1 VLEEMVYRERVRTW
15 KTHYIDVLS
24 VAAKTS
30 GSMKLLTRVGAACD
44 DLLGMVMHTDGA
56 YSLSDRP
63 PEEFEDSKSDSEM
76 LAMMDEKI
84 ADV

>member
-1 VLEEMVYRERVRTW
+1 MIYRERVRTW
-15 KTHYIDVLS
+15 KSHYIDVLS

-44 DLLGMVMHTDGA
+44 ELLRMVMHSDGS

-63 PEEFEDSKSDSEM
+63 TDESDDYKSDSEM
-76 LAMMDEKI
+76 LATLDEKI